1 MNANELN
8 GKALQWAVAKCLGYV
23 GAPNWMVRQAA
34 GFTIDWSEG
43 GPIIHAERITI
54 DASQHGTLW
63 VARKGAHEAIGSTP
77 LIAAMRVFVAATLGD
92 NIEVPDEL
100 QPWAEKQTVGA

>member
-8 GKALQWAVAKCLGYV
+8 GAALQWAVAKCLGYV
-23 GAPNWMVRQAA
+23 GAPTWMVRQAPA
-34 GFTIDWSEG
+34 INDWTQG

-54 DASQHGTLW
+54 DAGQHGTLW
-63 VARKGAHEAIGSTP
+63 VARKGARETVGPTP

-92 NIEVPDEL
+92 KIEVPEEV
-100 QPWAEKQTVGA
+100 QS